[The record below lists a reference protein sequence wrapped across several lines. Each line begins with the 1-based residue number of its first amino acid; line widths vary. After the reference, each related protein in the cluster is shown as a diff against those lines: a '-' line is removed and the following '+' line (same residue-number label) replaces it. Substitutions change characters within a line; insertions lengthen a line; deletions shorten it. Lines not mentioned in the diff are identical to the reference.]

1 MRVVF
6 MGTPEFAL
14 PALEAI
20 LSSSIEIAAVFTQ
33 PDRPAGRG
41 RKLSPSPVK
50 VRALEMG
57 LGVFQPERVRASDI
71 SPLSPDAAVVVAYG
85 QYLSSKLLGV
95 PPLGAV
101 NIHPSLLPRW
111 RGAAPIQRAL
121 LAGDSQ
127 TGVCSMRVAKEM
139 DAGAVLGRVAVPIG
153 PRDTTGDLREKLA
166 AASGPLIVDTLH
178 RLERDEL
185 TEEEQDEA
193 LVTHA
198 EKLSKEEA
206 RLDWSMSGVELDRR
220 VRGMRPWPVAET
232 LWPGVGGGSVRIWR
246 AFPLDSEA
254 GREALGGEVLG
265 EAETPEGR
273 GLRVRCG
280 SGDLALLEIQPP
292 GRKRMEASAFL
303 RGRPLPAGSSL
314 GIRE

>member
-1 MRVVF
+1 
-6 MGTPEFAL
+6 MGTPEFAI
-14 PALEAI
+14 PAFDAI
-20 LSSSIEIAAVFTQ
+20 LASSIEIAAVFTQ

-57 LGVFQPERVRASDI
+57 IDVLQPELVRASDI
-71 SPLSPDAAVVVAYG
+71 SPLSPDVVVVVAYG
-85 QYLSSKLLGV
+85 QYLSSKLTGV

-121 LAGDSQ
+121 LAGDKE
-127 TGVCSMRVAKEM
+127 TGVCAMRVAKEM
-139 DAGAVLGRVAVPIG
+139 DAGAVLGRVSVPIG

-166 AASGPLIVDTLH
+166 AASGPLIVDTLG

-185 TEEEQDEA
+185 AEEEQDEA
-193 LVTHA
+193 LVKHA

-206 RLDWSMSGVELDRR
+206 RLEWSMSGAELDRR
-220 VRGMRPWPVAET
+220 VRGLRPWPVAET
-232 LWPGVGGGSVRIWR
+232 LWPGVDGGSVRIWR
-246 AFPLDSEA
+246 AFPLDSEG
-254 GREALGGEVLG
+254 GREALLGEVLG
-265 EAETPEGR
+265 EADTPEGR

-292 GRKRMEASAFL
+292 GGKRMDGGAFL

-314 GIRE
+314 EIRG